1 MRASNIWYNII
12 RVIFT
17 TLLYSKWNVGDLN
30 IPEKSEFG
38 HILIQDYFIYGSCI
52 IFKNNL
58 IYLYSSQY
66 WGSGGWLICPKPQSW
81 DKAELNENTISG
93 SAQVPSH
100 KTSMPSFSRLARWL
114 SWGILNTARTPGW
127 DDHEATKRLLIQ
139 PRHLPTGNEPS
150 GFWKP
155 FLNILCYYGSCL
167 PQGKCMRHGEDW
179 GKTGSEPE
187 LRSPAP
193 NGGVG
198 HSGMRM
204 GTEPH
209 PPCLCLSGRRS
220 DGWLCYVGVLGH
232 HLEPELCCRWG
243 SLYKSSVALMKP
255 PATVWA
261 QWGCRSQGSLTDKII
276 FSFVENRCFHTIH
289 SYYGFPSVY
298 SFQFFPTCPLIQI
311 HPLPVSC

>member
-1 MRASNIWYNII
+1 M
-12 RVIFT
+12 
-17 TLLYSKWNVGDLN
+17 
-30 IPEKSEFG
+30 
-38 HILIQDYFIYGSCI
+38 
-52 IFKNNL
+52 
-58 IYLYSSQY
+58 YSSQY
-66 WGSGGWLICPKPQSW
+66 WGSGGWLICPKSQSW

-93 SAQVPSH
+93 STQVPSH

-114 SWGILNTARTPGW
+114 SWGILNTARAPGW

-209 PPCLCLSGRRS
+209 PPVPLPLWKKIWWVILLCGCPGQPSGA
-220 DGWLCYVGVLGH
+220 WTLLQVGVTL
-232 HLEPELCCRWG
+232 
-243 SLYKSSVALMKP
+243 
-255 PATVWA
+255 
-261 QWGCRSQGSLTDKII
+261 
-276 FSFVENRCFHTIH
+276 
-289 SYYGFPSVY
+289 
-298 SFQFFPTCPLIQI
+298 
-311 HPLPVSC
+311 